1 MDNYHVLILK
11 IPLNV
16 NLLNK
21 MELVLH
27 KQLLMDFS
35 VILLLPNGLNL
46 GFNYYPADEDHEYEE
61 MNIYLLIVQL
71 KWRFYY
77 E

>member
-1 MDNYHVLILK
+1 
-11 IPLNV
+11 
-16 NLLNK
+16 
-21 MELVLH
+21 
-27 KQLLMDFS
+27 MDFS

-46 GFNYYPADEDHEYEE
+46 GFNYYPANEEYQFEE
-61 MNIYLLIVQL
+61 INVYLFIVQL